1 MYGFGQSKVQKPG
14 PGQVLIKVHSAALNP
29 SDILF
34 MRGKYNVKVKYPY
47 TPGWEGSGTVIG
59 SGPGMFAEWL
69 VGKRVAF
76 NKQFEVA
83 SFHWGGA
90 MAEYIVT
97 DIRGII
103 PIADDVTFE
112 QAASLFVNPLTAL
125 GMVDRIKE
133 LGCKATIITA
143 AASQIGRMLIKLCH

>member
-1 MYGFGQSKVQKPG
+1 M
-14 PGQVLIKVHSAALNP
+14 HSAALNP

-34 MRGKYNVKVKYPY
+34 MRGKYNVKVNYPY
-47 TPGWEGSGTVIG
+47 TPGWEGSGTVIS

-83 SFHWGGA
+83 SFVWGGA

-97 DIRGII
+97 DIRGVI
-103 PIADDVTFE
+103 PIADDVSFE
-112 QAASLFVNPLTAL
+112 
-125 GMVDRIKE
+125 
-133 LGCKATIITA
+133 
-143 AASQIGRMLIKLCH
+143 